1 VATRKVWM
9 EDEARVSEG
18 GGGTAEG
25 PPEDPA
31 FAESTFSKEDSKG
44 QVVNFQILNLGRQLY
59 VWASTSSSMNNL
71 ALAMPVTS
79 QSSPAMTHLV
89 AGAGAET
96 AERVSKRLAQK
107 VGLPV
112 AVSWSVEG
120 DDLLQ
125 LWAEKVLIV
134 EMMDL
139 QEKLGLPAKLGNLA
153 V

>member
-1 VATRKVWM
+1 VEASGYTLQR
-9 EDEARVSEG
+9 EDLVGCLARRG
-18 GGGTAEG
+18 CR
-25 PPEDPA
+25 
-31 FAESTFSKEDSKG
+31 
-44 QVVNFQILNLGRQLY
+44 VVNQRVFCI
-59 VWASTSSSMNNL
+59 ASLPLRVGIGCKDHRCT
-71 ALAMPVTS
+71 
-79 QSSPAMTHLV
+79 
-89 AGAGAET
+89 GAGAET